1 MELPSMEL
9 NVSDTSYLQQRWDG
23 FLDVVG
29 DDPERLYVWGLSFY
43 VHTLYWVLGSFFVF
57 MDLFQWPAGL
67 RKYKNQPG
75 INEPLKWVDLRKI
88 IRTVLI
94 NQLLLSVPI
103 TLFGF
108 RALLASGAPVEVR
121 TLPTLYELVRDL
133 AISAAGWELGFY
145 YSHRLLHS
153 KHLYRLIHK
162 QHHEFT
168 APVAWAAIYAH
179 PIEHVFGNL
188 LPPLLG
194 PQLMRSHVLTTAI
207 WLTFVI
213 QDTITGH
220 SGYHVPFL
228 SSNEAHDYHHM
239 KFNQCYGVF
248 GWLDWLHG
256 TDAQF
261 RASRFYQRHQML
273 LGSKSAR
280 EVVPDKNDKKQH
292 KK

>member
-1 MELPSMEL
+1 MEL
-9 NVSDTSYLQQRWDG
+9 NVTTGGGYLQQRWDA

-29 DDPERLYVWGLSFY
+29 DDPEWLYVWVLTFY
-43 VHTLYWVLGSFFVF
+43 THSLYWVLGSFFVF
-57 MDLFQWPAGL
+57 MDLFQWPAVF

-75 INEPLKWVDLRKI
+75 INEPLKGSDLRKI

-94 NQLLLSVPI
+94 NQWLISFPLGYV
-103 TLFGF
+103 GF
-108 RALLASGAPVEVR
+108 HTGMVGRTAIDIR
-121 TLPTLYELVRDL
+121 TLPSLFEVVRDL
-133 AISAAGWELGFY
+133 IICAIGWELGFY

-153 KHLYRLIHK
+153 KHLYKLIHK

-179 PIEHVFGNL
+179 PIEHLLGNTV
-188 LPPLLG
+188 PPLLG
-194 PQLMRSHVLTTAI
+194 IQLMKSHVLTAAL
-207 WLTFVI
+207 WLTFVM

-248 GWLDWLHG
+248 GWLDWFHG
-256 TDAQF
+256 TDSQF
-261 RASRFYQRHQML
+261 RDSHYYQRHQML

-280 EVVPDKNDKKQH
+280 EIIPDDAKKQ
-292 KK
+292 K

>member
-1 MELPSMEL
+1 MEL
-9 NVSDTSYLQQRWDG
+9 NVTNPGYLQQRWDA

-43 VHTLYWVLGSFFVF
+43 IHTLYWVLGSFFVF
-57 MDLFQWPAGL
+57 MDVFQWPPAL
-67 RKYKNQPG
+67 RKFKNQPG
-75 INEPLKWVDLRKI
+75 LNEPLRWADLRKVYGI
-88 IRTVLI
+88 VRTVLI
-94 NQLLLSVPI
+94 NQLLISVPI
-103 TLFGF
+103 TFFGF
-108 RALLASGAPVEVR
+108 RALLASGVAVNVR
-121 TLPTLYELVRDL
+121 TLPSLYEVVRDL
-133 AISAAGWELGFY
+133 LVSAAGWELGFY

-153 KHLYRLIHK
+153 KHLYKLIHK

-179 PIEHVFGNL
+179 PIEHIFSNL
-188 LPPLLG
+188 LPPLIG
-194 PQLMRSHVLTTAI
+194 IQLMRSHVLTSAL

-256 TDAQF
+256 SDAQF
-261 RASRFYQRHQML
+261 RASRYYKRHQML
-273 LGSKSAR
+273 LGTKSAR
-280 EVVPDKNDKKQH
+280 ELIPDDKKQH

>member
-1 MELPSMEL
+1 MEL
-9 NVSDTSYLQQRWDG
+9 NDTSGGYLQQRWDA

-29 DDPERLYVWGLSFY
+29 DEPERLYVWGLSLY
-43 VHTLYWVLGSFFVF
+43 IHTLYWVLGSFFVF
-57 MDLFQWPAGL
+57 MDVFQWPSVF
-67 RKYKNQPG
+67 RKFKNQPG
-75 INEPLKWVDLRKI
+75 LNEPLKWTDLKKI

-108 RALLASGAPVEVR
+108 RTLLASGAVVNVRVLPSLFEV
-121 TLPTLYELVRDL
+121 VRDL
-133 AISAAGWELGFY
+133 LISAVGWELGFY

-153 KHLYRLIHK
+153 KHLYKLIHK

-179 PIEHVFGNL
+179 PIEHIFSNL
-188 LPPLLG
+188 LPPLIG
-194 PQLMRSHVLTTAI
+194 IQLMRSHVLTSAL

-256 TDAQF
+256 SDAQF
-261 RASRFYQRHQML
+261 RASRYYQRHQML
-273 LGSKSAR
+273 LGAQSAR
-280 EVVPDKNDKKQH
+280 ELVPDDKKKQH